1 MINNIWNII
10 ANIGV
15 RELDTQE
22 AIRWKRL
29 QNQLYIVIFSIIF
42 TFSLLGTLLEP
53 VSMFWRVMIFMAFF
67 AFCLLLNK
75 INRFELSR
83 ALFCFAF
90 IPLFFAP
97 NWFLNLPI
105 HFPFLAFNG
114 LMVILLQY
122 IMISHILP
130 NHYGDKYESIYIGL
144 FLVFFITDYFYY
156 PHVLAHF
163 HGTSPLFDDPWSFFF
178 LKSVFTGVILMELFS
193 IKYVN
198 SLVGGLLKA
207 NQELDASIDVKI
219 EEMMRKIDSQNK

>member
-15 RELDTQE
+15 SEQDSPE

-29 QNQLYIVIFSIIF
+29 QNQLYIVVFSLIFS
-42 TFSLLGTLLEP
+42 FSLFGTILEP
-53 VSMFWRVMIFMAFF
+53 VSMFWRILIFIAFF
-67 AFCLLLNK
+67 AICLFLNK
-75 INRFELSR
+75 LNMFELSR
-83 ALFCFAF
+83 ALFSLAF

-97 NWFLNLPI
+97 NWIFDLPV

-114 LMVILLQY
+114 LMAILLQY

-130 NHYGDKYESIYIGL
+130 NQYGDKFEPIYIVV
-144 FLVFFITDYFYY
+144 FLLIFSTDYFYY
-156 PHVLAHF
+156 PHVLAYF

-178 LKSVFTGVILMELFS
+178 LKSVFAGVIIMELFT

-198 SLVGGLLKA
+198 ALVGGLLKA
-207 NQELDASIDVKI
+207 NKELDASIDA
-219 EEMMRKIDSQNK
+219 KIDMMMKKIDNR